1 MEGNVHEVGSSKAN
15 ASGRNEAA
23 LRTFLES
30 HYKENMSEEEGVHLV
45 LSCLLEVRVNECIEC
60 RR

>member
-30 HYKENMSEEEGVHLV
+30 HYKENMTEEEGVHLV
-45 LSCLLEVRVNECIEC
+45 LSCLLEVRANE
-60 RR
+60 

>member
-1 MEGNVHEVGSSKAN
+1 MEGNDPGVGSSKAN

-45 LSCLLEVRVNECIEC
+45 LSCLLEVCVKDGNES
-60 RR
+60 

>member
-1 MEGNVHEVGSSKAN
+1 MEGNVYEVGSSKAN

-45 LSCLLEVRVNECIEC
+45 LSCLLEVCAKECTEA
-60 RR
+60 